1 MNGFEKHG
9 IEHLSAS
16 SVKDDG
22 RAEATLIALYGKE
35 VM

>member
-16 SVKDDG
+16 SINLWTNAPDV
-22 RAEATLIALYGKE
+22 
-35 VM
+35 